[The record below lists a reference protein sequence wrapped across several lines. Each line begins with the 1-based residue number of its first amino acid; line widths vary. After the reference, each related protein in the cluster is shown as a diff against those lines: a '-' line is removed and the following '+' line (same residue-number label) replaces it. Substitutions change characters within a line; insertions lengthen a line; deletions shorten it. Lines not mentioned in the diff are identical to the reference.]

1 MPPGE
6 LRTTQT
12 ESPADTSWTMTAL
25 AVGYGAASSLAS
37 IIMIRRVRAVF
48 TSPVVLGV
56 AGWYLLGPVPVV
68 LATLALSSY

>member
-1 MPPGE
+1 
-6 LRTTQT
+6 
-12 ESPADTSWTMTAL
+12 MTAL